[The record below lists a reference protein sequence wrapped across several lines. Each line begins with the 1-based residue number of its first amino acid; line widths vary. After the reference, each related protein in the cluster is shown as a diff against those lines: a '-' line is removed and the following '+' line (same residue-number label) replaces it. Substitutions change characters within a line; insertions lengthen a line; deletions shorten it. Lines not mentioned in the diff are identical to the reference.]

1 MARRAAKAAATS
13 ETAKGDPPSPAPSR
27 TALPETPSLDAQDAS
42 ILRTFIEAMI
52 EAGAVGAL
60 VAWLLAYISRL
71 WKRDNDLLE
80 RVRSRARRNGEN
92 EKLSRLQL
100 SLPGLDWSAA
110 NDDGPPKAPRDPKK
124 DKRKRGNNKG
134 RKDHGRA
141 PLPPELE
148 RKEEKLRVPDALRSC
163 RRCGHEMTLKEWILR
178 EILERIPARF
188 WVRSVLRERLQCPC
202 CQRECVAAEPAD
214 TIKDNGVLGV
224 DLVVDAMVDHLQD
237 AVPFERMERNARA
250 EGVPLAANTLA
261 SSVHALIDR
270 CQPIVEHIFQRCV
283 SSQVVGADATTMP
296 VLDPKVPRGIRHMAL
311 WNLLGDNRFSYFS
324 AAQSGHGDKLKELL
338 KGCTLGVLQCDGSAT
353 LNKIEAVSEERAGC
367 HSHARCKFVE
377 ALKSGDA
384 RAIPALLKYTEL
396 FAVEAESK
404 ALRESHDE
412 RLLRRITQS
421 RKLITELWDWV
432 DELRPNV
439 EPRSKLGQA
448 LTYMVNQRATLE
460 IFLSDGRVAMTN
472 NAVER
477 ELRTYVLDR
486 KTWMFCGNKENA
498 ERTAAGLTIVRTC
511 RLLGVDPRAYLKVV
525 VRRLLAGE
533 KDPAKLWPENFAA
546 EYAAT
551 KATTA
556 AA

>member
-1 MARRAAKAAATS
+1 VTNHS
-13 ETAKGDPPSPAPSR
+13 
-27 TALPETPSLDAQDAS
+27 QDA
-42 ILRTFIEAMI
+42 
-52 EAGAVGAL
+52 
-60 VAWLLAYISRL
+60 
-71 WKRDNDLLE
+71 
-80 RVRSRARRNGEN
+80 
-92 EKLSRLQL
+92 
-100 SLPGLDWSAA
+100 
-110 NDDGPPKAPRDPKK
+110 
-124 DKRKRGNNKG
+124 
-134 RKDHGRA
+134 
-141 PLPPELE
+141 
-148 RKEEKLRVPDALRSC
+148 EEHR
-163 RRCGHEMTLKEWILR
+163 
-178 EILERIPARF
+178 
-188 WVRSVLRERLQCPC
+188 
-202 CQRECVAAEPAD
+202 QRECVAAEPAD

-296 VLDPKVPRGIRHMAL
+296 VLDPKVPRGIRRMAL
-311 WNLLGDNRFSYFS
+311 WNLLGDNRFSYFG

-338 KGCTLGVLQCDGSAT
+338 QGCTLGVLQCDGSAT
-353 LNKIEAVSEERAGC
+353 LNKIAAVSEERAGC

-396 FAVEAESK
+396 FAAEAESK

-421 RKLITELWDWV
+421 RKLITELWDRV

-477 ELRTYVLDR
+477 ASDVRVGPQDVDVLRQQGERRADRCRANDRADVPTARRGPAGVSEGRRSAPARRGEGPREAVARELRGRVRGDEGDGSG
-486 KTWMFCGNKENA
+486 CIA
-498 ERTAAGLTIVRTC
+498 VER
-511 RLLGVDPRAYLKVV
+511 
-525 VRRLLAGE
+525 
-533 KDPAKLWPENFAA
+533 AA
-546 EYAAT
+546 EN
-551 KATTA
+551 
-556 AA
+556 